1 MKHRHHVHKKAKG
14 GEVEQDYGGG
24 ESNVAKEAEEKK
36 HGGSVHAKVKKH
48 SMHHMH
54 AEGGRTKH
62 RLDKFRR
69 GGRAKGGR
77 TGSNNHPL
85 TSAANVSYV
94 GDHSGEEIHEKHGG
108 RAHHH
113 EEHHHRD

>member
-1 MKHRHHVHKKAKG
+1 MKHRHKQHHEKHKKDG
-14 GEVEQDYGGG
+14 GEVYYAGGD
-24 ESNVAKEAEEKK
+24 SNVRKEADGEERK

-62 RLDKFRR
+62 RLDKFKR

-77 TGSNNHPL
+77 TGADQHPL
-85 TSAANVSYV
+85 TSAAKVHHVGSDAGAVS
-94 GDHSGEEIHEKHGG
+94 D
-108 RAHHH
+108 
-113 EEHHHRD
+113 